1 MLNLTTYLVIRVSL
15 MDKLNPI
22 EEINKVL
29 NKNPYC
35 WFGKYGEPLKSIL
48 HTDLSEKNYVLCLVY
63 RNGAKYEMNS
73 YKVLEISG
81 APKLTKSNHPLYYK
95 SFIGRIKS
103 FVKITSLIG
112 PQPALEDL
120 YLKKSLNSILKALQ
134 KSVRGHFICASK
146 K

>member
-1 MLNLTTYLVIRVSL
+1 MLNLTTYLVVRVSL
-15 MDKLNPI
+15 MDGVNPI
-22 EEINKVL
+22 NEINYVL

-63 RNGAKYEMNS
+63 RNGSKYEMNS
-73 YKVLEISG
+73 YKVHEISG
-81 APKLTKSNHPLYYK
+81 NPKLTKSNHPLYYT
-95 SFIGRIKS
+95 SFISRIKS
-103 FVKITSLIG
+103 FIKITPLIG

-120 YLKKSLNSILKALQ
+120 YLKKSLNSISKALQ
-134 KSVRGHFICASK
+134 KSVRGHFVCASK